1 MVQIMKGAL
10 ALLCELEED
19 DEPDPDEPQASAA
32 RPRRAARVRD
42 ERHGAARA
50 RPACSGGAVSARARG
65 CGRVSSRGR
74 CRRTRWARLSLTRS
88 LSTCRPARHAARRA
102 SLAGPR

>member
-1 MVQIMKGAL
+1 VVQIMKGAL

-19 DEPDPDEPQASAA
+19 DEPDPDEPQARPA
-32 RPRRAARVRD
+32 RSRRAARVRD

-50 RPACSGGAVSARARG
+50 RPACSGGAVCARSRTR
-65 CGRVSSRGR
+65 GRVSSCGR

-88 LSTCRPARHAARRA
+88 L
-102 SLAGPR
+102 